1 MAASVKAGR
10 GPVESCMGPPCQ
22 KVQTIVCAG
31 DEEMEEVVE
40 HTADGQA
47 AT

>member
-1 MAASVKAGR
+1 MPNRPA
-10 GPVESCMGPPCQ
+10 
-22 KVQTIVCAG
+22 IVCEG

-47 AT
+47 ATESKHRQVIVSILGPV